1 MATRKETYVSH
12 KECQKNREQIFDK
25 LMEEHTKNEK
35 QDARLTDA
43 EKAIAVVQ
51 SQVGSITKGVWAIV
65 SAVSGTLITSILELI
80 LK

>member
-1 MATRKETYVSH
+1 MATKKETYVSH
-12 KECQKNREQIFDK
+12 KECQKNREHIFDEIMK
-25 LMEEHTKNEK
+25 EQLKNEK

-51 SQVGSITKGVWAIV
+51 TQVGSISKGVWAIV